1 MPTEWRIRPEISRR
15 RRFAAAPFSI
25 IVTMAIAALVG
36 WQATSADPWRF
47 LSATDPPARTD
58 QIQASVPIDESM
70 RSDLEQFRG
79 EIVGLQQEIQDL
91 NYQISQ
97 KAAANVSA
105 NEQIQNFAGQ
115 LATEQRKSYTA
126 VEQRDSVVRQMAA
139 LRSNLELACK
149 LLRDRRSV
157 LVSHSSTAFEAACG
171 VSGPRGNS

>member
-15 RRFAAAPFSI
+15 RRFAAAPASL
-25 IVTMAIAALVG
+25 IVTMAIALLVG

-47 LSATDPPARTD
+47 LSATDPPARVD
-58 QIQASVPIDESM
+58 QAQASVPTDESM
-70 RSDLEQFRG
+70 RSDLEQVRS

-91 NYQISQ
+91 NDQVRQ

-105 NEQIQNFAGQ
+105 NEQLQNFAGQ

-126 VEQRDSVVRQMAA
+126 IEQRDTVVRQMAA

-149 LLRDRRSV
+149 SLRDRGGAQAGRSSPV
-157 LVSHSSTAFEAACG
+157 FVAACG
-171 VSGPRGNS
+171 VSGP